1 LGEKM
6 PIYEFYCDFNDVDF
20 LIEIDADFETVEK
33 LLDEYRNSDEAYNII
48 DWLTFLE
55 NKGIK
60 AKIIEADYNIYF

>member
-1 LGEKM
+1 M
-6 PIYEFYCDFNDVDF
+6 PIYEFYCDFNDIDF
-20 LIEIDADFETVEK
+20 LMEIDADFETVEK